1 MLMLQLKENPVQERS
16 DIGDMTKKETISVL
30 LVDDHQVIREGM
42 RRILES
48 DVGINVIG
56 EARNAGQ
63 AIQMAQELSP
73 DVITMDIRMPG
84 MDGIAATREIK
95 KVAPD
100 VIIIML
106 TLFADNYVKNAL
118 EAGAAGFILKDSEA
132 NVIIDSIHQAYE
144 GFYPISPSLTKEMMS
159 QFAQLLK
166 SNREQILTE
175 RQVEILK
182 LISEGLS
189 SNEIAARVF
198 VSPSTAKREIRQIMT
213 RLQANDRAQAVSMA
227 MHQKLI

>member
-1 MLMLQLKENPVQERS
+1 
-16 DIGDMTKKETISVL
+16 
-30 LVDDHQVIREGM
+30 
-42 RRILES
+42 
-48 DVGINVIG
+48 
-56 EARNAGQ
+56 
-63 AIQMAQELSP
+63 MAQELSP

-84 MDGIAATREIK
+84 MDGIAATKEIK

-132 NVIIDSIHQAYE
+132 SVIVDSIHQAYE
-144 GFYPISPSLTKEMMS
+144 GYYPISPSLTKEMMS

-175 RQVEILK
+175 RQIEILK
-182 LISEGLS
+182 LIADGLS
-189 SNEIAARVF
+189 SNEIAAQIF
-198 VSPSTAKREIRQIMT
+198 VSPSTAKREIRQIMN
-213 RLQANDRAQAVSMA
+213 RLQANDRAQAVSVA
-227 MHQKLI
+227 MHKKLI